1 MIWNR
6 FHSFIAVVY
15 LAALLAIGVLA
26 RRKRGDSNQFLNATG
41 SLPLWVCVAACISAN
56 CGSLDVI
63 AMMALGAQYGM
74 VACHFYW
81 IGAVPALILLAFWL
95 LPAYARERY
104 PSVLDFIGRCYGER
118 TRSLVALCMAAMMLM
133 LAGVCL
139 CAAAQTLTTFFGW
152 SFGAGVVVT
161 AAVVMFYTW
170 MGGLRATVYTELLH
184 FAVVLCAV
192 TPLYFLV
199 VRDFGGVAA
208 LLARVPEE
216 HRHVWQGLP
225 MFDTHAPMDAIGV
238 IFGLGLV
245 LSFGYWSTDFVQMQR
260 ALAVKNAAS
269 VPAVPLSMAAA
280 KIVFSFL
287 IVIPGVA
294 APLILSGSPAQGW
307 NTTLPSLMMHY
318 FPPAWVAVG
327 ILGLSASLV
336 STFANN
342 VSGFSAAWI
351 QGVYQV
357 WMRPRASEEHY
368 LRMGRLTSLSAVLLS
383 IGAAYAALTY
393 QSLMEFIQLILSTF
407 NAPLF
412 ALVLAGAA
420 APRRAA
426 RGGTA
431 GLLAG
436 LASAGAHQVMVRAGA
451 LHYGSRMSANFYA
464 AMLSFSVTLAAT
476 LLASRWTRAREGCA
490 NEPVNL
496 RGRASALTL
505 LGAALVGGA
514 CLVLNILLR

>member
-6 FHSFIAVVY
+6 FHSAIAVVY
-15 LAALLAIGVLA
+15 LVALLAIGVLA
-26 RRKRGDSNQFLNATG
+26 RRRRGDSNQFLNATG
-41 SLPLWVCVAACISAN
+41 SLPLWVCVAACIAAN

-81 IGAVPALILLAFWL
+81 IGAVPALIVLAFWL

-152 SFGAGVVVT
+152 SFGAGVAVT

-199 VRDFGGVAA
+199 MRDFGSIAE
-208 LLARVPEE
+208 LLAKVPDE
-216 HRHVWQGLP
+216 HRHVWAALP
-225 MFDTHAPMDAIGV
+225 VIDPHAPMDVLGV

-260 ALAVKNAAS
+260 ALAVKNAAD

-280 KIVFSFL
+280 KILFSFL

-294 APLILSGSPAQGW
+294 APLILGGHPAQGW
-307 NTTLPSLMMHY
+307 NTTLPSLMKHY
-318 FPPAWVAVG
+318 YPSAWVAIG

-342 VSGFSAAWI
+342 VSGFSAAWV
-351 QGVYQV
+351 QGLYQV
-357 WMRPRASEEHY
+357 WIRPRASEEHY
-368 LRMGRLTSLSAVLLS
+368 LWMGRFTSVSAVLLA
-383 IGAAYAALTY
+383 IGAAYAALSY

-412 ALVLAGAA
+412 ALVVLGALV
-420 APRRAA
+420 PRRAV
-426 RGGTA
+426 GGGIA
-431 GLLAG
+431 GLVAG
-436 LASAGAHQVMVRAGA
+436 LACAGAHQVMVRMGA

-464 AMLSFSVTLAAT
+464 AMMSFSVTAIAT
-476 LLASRWTRAREGCA
+476 LLAGRTAQVEACA
-490 NEPVNL
+490 KESVDL
-496 RGRASALTL
+496 RGRASAWTVLCAVVVGCVCL
-505 LGAALVGGA
+505 ALNV
-514 CLVLNILLR
+514 LLR